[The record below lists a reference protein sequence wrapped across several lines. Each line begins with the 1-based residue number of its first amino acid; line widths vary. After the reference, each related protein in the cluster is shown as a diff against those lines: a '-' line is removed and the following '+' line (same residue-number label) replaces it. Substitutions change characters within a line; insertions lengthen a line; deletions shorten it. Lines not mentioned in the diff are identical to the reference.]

1 MGICSLVA
9 LTFFIVSGGPYG
21 LEELL
26 SSAGYSTAIAL
37 LIVTPIMWS
46 LPVALL
52 VGELAG
58 AYPEEGGYVAWV
70 TRGLG
75 PFWGFQEGWWSLA
88 ASVFDM
94 AIYPTLLV
102 TYLSM
107 LFPILATH
115 KMLVGGSLIL
125 GTALVNLSGPKTLGR
140 GAIVATLVLLFPF
153 VMFAFTT
160 LVLGAGVV
168 PLVQA
173 GESAIA
179 GSTVGTG
186 VSWGAALSIVLWNY
200 MGWDNASTFVTTVE
214 KPNRTYPVGMMI
226 TVVLVTLT
234 YLLPV
239 VALRRRGVDVSRWQT
254 GEWVLFLRTT
264 MGKTFGVW
272 VAAGGALGAAVTF
285 NALTLSYSRLPLAMA
300 QMKMFPRAFQRVNA
314 AGVPILSIG
323 VLSLL
328 YLLSLSLDFK
338 KLVAL
343 DVLLY
348 GASLALEFVALIVL
362 RAREPHRQRPFRIPG
377 GMPGL
382 VLLSLVPMCVIAFA
396 GASILSG
403 GEGAGTAVTLSVGV
417 VVTGLL
423 AYLLSRRFVSNAE
436 RTT

>member
-1 MGICSLVA
+1 
-9 LTFFIVSGGPYG
+9 
-21 LEELL
+21 
-26 SSAGYSTAIAL
+26 
-37 LIVTPIMWS
+37 
-46 LPVALL
+46 
-52 VGELAG
+52 
-58 AYPEEGGYVAWV
+58 
-70 TRGLG
+70 
-75 PFWGFQEGWWSLA
+75 
-88 ASVFDM
+88 
-94 AIYPTLLV
+94 
-102 TYLSM
+102 M
-107 LFPILATH
+107 LFPVLAGH
-115 KMLVGGSLIL
+115 KMLVGGSLIV

-153 VMFAFTT
+153 LMFAFAT

-168 PLVQA
+168 PLVHA
-173 GESAIA
+173 GESANA
-179 GSTVGTG
+179 GSTVGTS

-239 VALRRRGVDVSRWQT
+239 VALQRRGVDVSRWQT

-328 YLLSLSLDFK
+328 YVLSLSLDFK

-362 RAREPHRQRPFRIPG
+362 RVREPDRQRPFRIPG
-377 GMPGL
+377 GMAGL
-382 VLLSLVPMCVIAFA
+382 VVLSLVPMGVIAIV
-396 GASILSG
+396 GVSILG
-403 GEGAGTAVTLSVGV
+403 GGDGAGTAVALSLGV
-417 VVTGLL
+417 VVTGVV

-436 RTT
+436 RTI